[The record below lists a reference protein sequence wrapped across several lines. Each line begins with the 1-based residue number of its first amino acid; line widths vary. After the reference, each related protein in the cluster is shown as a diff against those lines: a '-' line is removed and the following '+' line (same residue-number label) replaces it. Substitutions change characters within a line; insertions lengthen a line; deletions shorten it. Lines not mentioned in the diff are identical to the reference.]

1 MQYNTSV
8 YMAGSLYS
16 DSE

>member
-1 MQYNTSV
+1 MQYNTAV

-16 DSE
+16 DSW

>member
-1 MQYNTSV
+1 MQYNTAV

-16 DSE
+16 DS